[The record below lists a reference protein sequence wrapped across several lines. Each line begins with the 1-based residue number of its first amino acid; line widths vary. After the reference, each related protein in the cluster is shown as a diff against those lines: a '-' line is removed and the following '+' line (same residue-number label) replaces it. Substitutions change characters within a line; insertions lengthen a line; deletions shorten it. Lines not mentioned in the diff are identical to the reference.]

1 MYLSKKEKI
10 TKPYVVSVIML
21 LRLQQ
26 NEHDVLGWVQYV
38 WSCITAFHACMISV
52 MAAPW
57 SQFHDLL
64 MWKWISA
71 SCCIIGTF
79 DFFYLFWCNLSASD
93 KNTKHFFWSL
103 TFSISFRSPAMCWC
117 KISMYQVVPQE
128 VVEAFLIACKS
139 GDFDLANKEVNNVIA
154 EGYPVSQMLSQ
165 VSWFYFYWCFFTI
178 VSC

>member
-64 MWKWISA
+64 TWKWISA

-93 KNTKHFFWSL
+93 KNTKHFFWFWLFPSVLEVLPCADVKSQCIRWYHKRSL
-103 TFSISFRSPAMCWC
+103 RH
-117 KISMYQVVPQE
+117 
-128 VVEAFLIACKS
+128 FL
-139 GDFDLANKEVNNVIA
+139 
-154 EGYPVSQMLSQ
+154 
-165 VSWFYFYWCFFTI
+165 
-178 VSC
+178 